1 MAKTKAEE
9 IAKGSTLLAT
19 IRNEFPERCVGDLEQ
34 DLYRMINEGLNT
46 NVSKHPSGKHE
57 TKALHIADVI
67 CWAV

>member
-34 DLYRMINEGLNT
+34 DLYI
-46 NVSKHPSGKHE
+46 
-57 TKALHIADVI
+57 
-67 CWAV
+67 